1 MHTVVRVSEKVE
13 EEVLSTE
20 ERLRLVEDKLAK
32 MMQILTKLVDK
43 STEGSRGEPLTKGDL
58 QEAVTEV
65 RSASALLEGKSGS
78 SG

>member
-43 STEGSRGEPLTKGDL
+43 STEGSQGEPLTKGDL